1 VSVAEQTTD
10 AEADPEWKSV
20 VMRVIVRG
28 GVALTLDAD
37 CSAASAASA
46 AARFSAS
53 EAARA
58 EAQDKLLS
66 DFAEGV
72 VQVLIEMKAPGCQW
86 LDLVPIDAR

>member
-1 VSVAEQTTD
+1 VAAEVLKVMAAAAA
-10 AEADPEWKSV
+10 AEAAE
-20 VMRVIVRG
+20 
-28 GVALTLDAD
+28 
-37 CSAASAASA
+37 A
-46 AARFSAS
+46 AA
-53 EAARA
+53 EAAAA